1 MPSNQNFHSY
11 AEIESISYNT
21 GSSVH
26 SPNTIVNHVSNP
38 TLTRVQ
44 DTSQRRSTDDNMF
57 EDIEMHTYLDIDLP
71 LPDVGEIQ
79 EFGIASASSDT
90 NVLLPTLTQITDN
103 VLNYYQGDANINEDT
118 SSYQSTEASNAS
130 DSDSSRYSMI
140 GSVGDGY
147 ENPYESIS
155 QERPESHQY
164 IGMIVERHC
173 VLSTEH
179 NCE

>member
-1 MPSNQNFHSY
+1 M
-11 AEIESISYNT
+11 
-21 GSSVH
+21 
-26 SPNTIVNHVSNP
+26 SNP

-44 DTSQRRSTDDNMF
+44 DTSHRRSTDDKMF

-90 NVLLPTLTQITDN
+90 NVFDIDVSRILPTLTQNTDN
-103 VLNYYQGDANINEDT
+103 VLNYYQDDANINEDT

-130 DSDSSRYSMI
+130 DSDSSGYSMI

-164 IGMIVERHC
+164 IEMIVERHC
-173 VLSTEH
+173 SFPSSGS